1 MRRQVSASQNTILFP
16 ALINRFSRHPSK
28 ACPESEEGIHMD
40 ETKANARE
48 HFFAAIR
55 TLAASSDSIQTRLIN
70 ATESILQVTI
80 NDFEKDRELKIRF
93 ARILDLLAVDQD
105 DLERTAVETA
115 AHMTDFEAVKVADLI
130 CDFFIDLH

>member
-1 MRRQVSASQNTILFP
+1 MPPVQGVF
-16 ALINRFSRHPSK
+16 
-28 ACPESEEGIHMD
+28 ESEEGIHMD
-40 ETKANARE
+40 ETKASARE

-80 NDFEKDRELKIRF
+80 NEFERDRELKIRF

-115 AHMTDFEAVKVADLI
+115 AHMTDFEAAKVADLI